1 MAEFLLALFVFL
13 ILHSIPA
20 IPAIRERL
28 LFLLGRAGY
37 FSLYSLAS
45 ILALA
50 WVLYAAL
57 DVDYIPLWQPAAWH
71 AWVTLIAAPAGVF
84 LVLAGLFS
92 VNPLSISIRQGQRPG
107 SIVSVTRHPV
117 LWGFAIWAL
126 GHLVA
131 NGDVRS
137 LILFGG
143 FALFA
148 LGTIPMIEKR
158 ARRRLGDQWQRQSAK
173 TSILPFAAL
182 FTGRTLLSGDT
193 PIAIATVATAVL
205 TLWLL
210 AGGHAALFY
219 ADPLL
224 LATAQ

>member
-1 MAEFLLALFVFL
+1 MAEFLLSLFVFL

-20 IPAIRERL
+20 IPVIRERL
-28 LFLLGRAGY
+28 LFLLGRGGY

-57 DVDYIPLWQPAAWH
+57 DVDYVPLWQPAAWQ
-71 AWVTLIAAPAGVF
+71 AWVTMIAAPVGVF

-92 VNPLSISIRQGQRPG
+92 VNPLSVSIRQGQRPG
-107 SIVSVTRHPV
+107 SIVLVTRHPV

-158 ARRRLGDQWQRQSAK
+158 GRRRLGDQWHRQSAK

-182 FTGRTLLSGDT
+182 FTGRTPVSGDA

-210 AGGHAALFY
+210 AGGHAALFH

>member
-1 MAEFLLALFVFL
+1 MAEFLLALLAFL
-13 ILHSIPA
+13 VLHSIPA
-20 IPAIRERL
+20 IPAVRERL
-28 LFLLGRAGY
+28 ISLLGRAAY
-37 FSLYSLAS
+37 FSLYSLVS
-45 ILALA
+45 ILVLG
-50 WVLYAAL
+50 WVFYAAL
-57 DVDYIPLWQPAAWH
+57 NADYIPLWEPAAWQ
-71 AWVTLIAAPAGVF
+71 AWVTLLAAPVGVF

-92 VNPLSISIRQGQRPG
+92 VNPLSVSIRQGQRPG
-107 SIVSVTRHPV
+107 AIVSVTRHPV
-117 LWGFAIWAL
+117 LWGFAMWAL

-131 NGDVRS
+131 NGDLRS

-148 LGTIPMIEKR
+148 LGAIPMMEMR

-182 FTGRTLLSGDT
+182 FTGRTPLSGDT
-193 PIAIATVATAVL
+193 PIAIAVVATAAL

-210 AGGHAALFY
+210 AGGHAALFF

-224 LATAQ
+224 LATA